1 MDFLKNLINLFLK
14 KFNFKLIRV
23 VDQFS
28 NSYRLV
34 LSFKE
39 KEIDYILDVGAN
51 EGQFVKELRFYGYEG
66 NIISFEPILD
76 AHKRLLQNSLKDDK
90 WEIYKP
96 IALGNKNRESVINIS
111 KNSVSSSIFEMKKE
125 HLENAPNS
133 MYVSKQSI
141 NEIRLEEIF
150 FDLDLKEKNLFLK
163 IDTQGYE
170 YEVLKGAEEIL
181 KYFKG
186 IMVEVSLTNL
196 YEGQKSWQEILG
208 FIQSKGFNLWSID
221 RGFSNKK
228 NGKTLQ
234 VDMCFFK

>member
-14 KFNFKLIRV
+14 KLNFKLIRV

-51 EGQFVKELRFYGYEG
+51 EGQFVKELRFYGYQG

-90 WEIYKP
+90 WKIYKP

-125 HLENAPNS
+125 HLENAINS
-133 MYVSKQSI
+133 MYISKQSI

-150 FDLDLKEKNLFLK
+150 FDLDIKDKNLFLK

-170 YEVLKGAEEIL
+170 YEVLKGAEEVL

-196 YEGQKSWQEILG
+196 YEGQKSWQEVLG

>member
-133 MYVSKQSI
+133 MYISKQSI

>member
-14 KFNFKLIRV
+14 KLNFKLIRV

-51 EGQFVKELRFYGYEG
+51 EGQFVKELRFYGYQG

>member
-14 KFNFKLIRV
+14 KLNFKLIRV

-125 HLENAPNS
+125 HLENAINS
-133 MYVSKQSI
+133 MYISKQSI

-196 YEGQKSWQEILG
+196 YEGQKSWQEVLE

>member
-14 KFNFKLIRV
+14 KLNFKLIRV

-196 YEGQKSWQEILG
+196 YEGQKSWQEVLE

>member
-51 EGQFVKELRFYGYEG
+51 EGQFVKELRFYGYQG

-96 IALGNKNRESVINIS
+96 IALGNINRESVINIS

-133 MYVSKQSI
+133 MYISKQSI

-170 YEVLKGAEEIL
+170 YEVLKGAEEVL

-196 YEGQKSWQEILG
+196 YEGQKSWQEVLE

>member
-14 KFNFKLIRV
+14 KLNFKLIRV

-39 KEIDYILDVGAN
+39 KKIDYVLDVGAN

-76 AHKRLLQNSLKDDK
+76 AHNRLSQNSLKDDK

-111 KNSVSSSIFEMKKE
+111 KNSVSSSIFEMNKE

-133 MYVSKQSI
+133 KYISKQSI
-141 NEIRLEEIF
+141 NETRLEEIF
-150 FDLDLKEKNLFLK
+150 FDLNLKEKNLFLK

-170 YEVLKGAEEIL
+170 YEVLKGAEEVL

-196 YEGQKSWQEILG
+196 YKGQKSWQEVLE

-234 VDMCFFK
+234 VDICFFK

>member
-234 VDMCFFK
+234 LDLCFFK

>member
-14 KFNFKLIRV
+14 KLNFKLIRV

-90 WEIYKP
+90 WKIYKP

-125 HLENAPNS
+125 HLENAINS
-133 MYVSKQSI
+133 MYISKQSI

-196 YEGQKSWQEILG
+196 YEGQKSWQEVLE

>member
-14 KFNFKLIRV
+14 KLNFKLIRV

>member
-14 KFNFKLIRV
+14 KLNFKLIRV

-133 MYVSKQSI
+133 MYISKQSI